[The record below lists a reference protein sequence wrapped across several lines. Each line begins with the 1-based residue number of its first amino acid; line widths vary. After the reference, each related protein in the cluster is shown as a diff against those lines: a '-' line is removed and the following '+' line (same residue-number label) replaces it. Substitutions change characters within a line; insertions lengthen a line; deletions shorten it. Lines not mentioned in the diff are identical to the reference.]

1 MLENKNVSQ
10 HQRGR
15 QAATS
20 ENLQMTALHGRNR
33 LLNPS
38 LLRCSLLALTLACVS
53 NGSLLAQQDSP
64 PLQNGAD
71 TQRSIDHA
79 NTLAEYQR
87 TIDQL
92 QSEFGPYDQRLI
104 EPLSG
109 MSQALIEAGNHEAAV
124 PLLDQQLQIH
134 RIGNGL
140 YSTAQIPVIQTL
152 LHLRSAAGQWDS
164 VTDTLQYLSWVYER
178 DETLPP
184 PEQLKGL
191 KQLGDW
197 HMRALGHDRRDR
209 EAFHLTQLS
218 KMEERA
224 TAIAQSHYGADSV
237 ELAPYLYDES
247 LAAAYIGL
255 AIMMTSETSQDL
267 MLLTEGIRNRPL
279 SGNSVPVARDL
290 SQNEIESLYGSR
302 ASTVIERSFKNNM
315 ATSLHK
321 LKQIRELYAANG
333 NLEAEGLALLAMGDA
348 TLMKQQYESQPGRF
362 AGVRRGSSAPGPA
375 LEYYREALALFEE
388 AGVAPELLEAL
399 TRCPVLLPV
408 TAFHE
413 TLEEAKPDCRHQ
425 AEPPLY
431 DLGEYDVMATL
442 MPGLDESSQPSEG
455 QMEAVLLFAVRSN
468 GQVSSAEIAQI
479 EPDNTANRVRA
490 RKLTEIM
497 QFRPALSNGTTS
509 RTENVQLRVRMPAA
523 QQ

>member
-1 MLENKNVSQ
+1 
-10 HQRGR
+10 
-15 QAATS
+15 
-20 ENLQMTALHGRNR
+20 MTALHGRNR

-38 LLRCSLLALTLACVS
+38 LMRCSLLALTLACAS
-53 NGSLLAQQDSP
+53 NSTLLAQQDSSP
-64 PLQNGAD
+64 PQNGAD

-79 NTLAEYQR
+79 NNLAEYQQ

-109 MSQALIEAGNHEAAV
+109 MSQALIEAGNHGAAL

-134 RIGNGL
+134 RIDNGL
-140 YSTAQIPVIQTL
+140 YSTEQIPVIQTL
-152 LHLRSAAGQWDS
+152 LHLHSAAGQWSDI
-164 VTDTLQYLSWVYER
+164 TDTLQYLSWVYQR

-184 PEQLKGL
+184 PEQLAGL
-191 KQLGDW
+191 KQLGAW

-209 EAFHLTQLS
+209 EAFHLTELS

-224 TAIAQSHYGADSV
+224 TTIAERHYGADSV
-237 ELAPYLYDES
+237 ELAPYLYDEA
-247 LAAAYIGL
+247 LAAAYIAL

-267 MLLTEGIRNRPL
+267 MQLTEGIRNRPV
-279 SGNSVPVARDL
+279 SGNAVPIARGL
-290 SQNEIESLYGSR
+290 TEVEIEAQYGSR

-315 ATSLHK
+315 ATSLQK
-321 LKQIRELYAANG
+321 LKRIRELYAASG

-348 TLMKQQYESQPGRF
+348 TLMKQQYENQPGRF

-388 AGVAPELLEAL
+388 AGVPPEMLEAL

-408 TAFHE
+408 TAFRE
-413 TLEEAKPDCRHQ
+413 TLQEAKPDCRHQ

-431 DLGEYDVMATL
+431 DLGDYDVMSTL
-442 MPGLDESSQPSEG
+442 MPGLDESSRPSEG

-468 GQVSSAEIAQI
+468 GQVSSAEIMQI

-497 QFRPALSNGTTS
+497 QFRPTLASGTPS

>member
-1 MLENKNVSQ
+1 M
-10 HQRGR
+10 
-15 QAATS
+15 
-20 ENLQMTALHGRNR
+20 
-33 LLNPS
+33 LNPS
-38 LLRCSLLALTLACVS
+38 LMRCSVLALTLACIG
-53 NGSLLAQQDSP
+53 NDSLLAQQDNP
-64 PLQNGAD
+64 ALPNGAD

-79 NTLAEYQR
+79 NSLAAYQQ

-92 QSEFGPYDQRLI
+92 QSDFGPFDQRLI

-109 MSQALIEAGNHEAAV
+109 MSEALIEAGNPDAAL

-140 YSTAQIPVIQTL
+140 YATEQIPVIQTL
-152 LHLRSAAGQWDS
+152 LRLRSAAGQWDS

-178 DETLPP
+178 DDSLPP
-184 PEQLKGL
+184 PEQLAGL

-197 HMRALGHDRRDR
+197 HMRALGHDIRAR

-224 TAIAQSHYGADSV
+224 TAIAERHYGADSV
-237 ELAPYLYDES
+237 ELAPYLYDEA
-247 LAAAYIGL
+247 LAATYIGL

-267 MLLTEGIRNRPL
+267 MLLTEGIRSRQGA
-279 SGNSVPVARDL
+279 GNNVPTGRGL
-290 SQNEIESLYGSR
+290 TEIEIEAQYGSR
-302 ASTVIERSFKNNM
+302 ASTVIERSFKNNL
-315 ATSLHK
+315 ATSLQK
-321 LKQIRELYAANG
+321 LKRIRELYAASG
-333 NLEAEGLALLAMGDA
+333 NLEAEGLALIAMGDA
-348 TLMKQQYESQPGRF
+348 TLLRQQYENQPGHF

-375 LEYYREALALFEE
+375 LEYYRDALALFEE

-413 TLEEAKPDCRHQ
+413 SLQEAKPNCRHQ

-431 DLGEYDVMATL
+431 DLGDYDVMATL
-442 MPGLDESSQPSEG
+442 IQGLEESSQPSDG

-479 EPDNTANRVRA
+479 APDNTANRVRA

-497 QFRPALSNGTTS
+497 QFRPTLASGISS

>member
-1 MLENKNVSQ
+1 
-10 HQRGR
+10 
-15 QAATS
+15 
-20 ENLQMTALHGRNR
+20 MTALHGRNR
-33 LLNPS
+33 LLTPS
-38 LLRCSLLALTLACVS
+38 LLHCSLLALTLACAS

-79 NTLAEYQR
+79 NSLAEYQQ

-92 QSEFGPYDQRLI
+92 QSEFGPYDKRLI
-104 EPLSG
+104 EPLAG
-109 MSQALIEAGNHEAAV
+109 MSQVLIEAGDHDAAL

-140 YSTAQIPVIQTL
+140 YTTEQIPVIQTL
-152 LHLRSAAGQWDS
+152 LRLHSAAGQWDN
-164 VTDTLQYLSWVYER
+164 VTDTVQYLSWVYER

-197 HMRALGHDRRDR
+197 HMRALGHDSRDR

-224 TAIAQSHYGADSV
+224 TAIAERHYGADSV
-237 ELAPYLYDES
+237 ELAPYLYDEA

-267 MLLTEGIRNRPL
+267 MQLTEGIRNRPV
-279 SGNSVPVARDL
+279 SGNAVPIARGL
-290 SQNEIESLYGSR
+290 SRIEIENEIEAQYGSR

-315 ATSLHK
+315 ATSLQK
-321 LKQIRELYAANG
+321 LTRIRELYAANG
-333 NLEAEGLALLAMGDA
+333 NLEAEGLALIAIGDA
-348 TLMKQQYESQPGRF
+348 TLMRQQYENKPGHF
-362 AGVRRGSSAPGPA
+362 ASARRGSNAPGPA

-425 AEPPLY
+425 AEPPIY

-455 QMEAVLLFAVRSN
+455 QMEAVLLFAVRTN
-468 GQVSSAEIAQI
+468 GQVSSAKITQI

-497 QFRPALSNGTTS
+497 QFRPTLVSGISS

>member
-1 MLENKNVSQ
+1 M
-10 HQRGR
+10 
-15 QAATS
+15 
-20 ENLQMTALHGRNR
+20 
-33 LLNPS
+33 LNPS
-38 LLRCSLLALTLACVS
+38 LLRCSLLALTLAYAS
-53 NGSLLAQQDSP
+53 NSTLLAQQDSP
-64 PLQNGAD
+64 PPQNGAD

-79 NTLAEYQR
+79 NRLAEYAQ

-109 MSQALIEAGNHEAAV
+109 MSQALIEAGSHDAAL

-134 RIGNGL
+134 RISSGL
-140 YSTAQIPVIQTL
+140 YATEQIPVIQTL
-152 LHLRSAAGQWDS
+152 LHLRAAAGQWGNI
-164 VTDTLQYLSWVYER
+164 TDTLQYLSWVYQR
-178 DETLPP
+178 DDTLPP
-184 PEQLKGL
+184 PEQLTGL

-197 HMRALGHDRRDR
+197 HLRALGHDTRDR
-209 EAFHLTQLS
+209 EAFHLIELS

-224 TAIAQSHYGADSV
+224 TAIAARHYGADSV
-237 ELAPYLYDES
+237 ELAPYLYDEA

-267 MLLTEGIRNRPL
+267 MLLTEGIRGRPV
-279 SGNSVPVARDL
+279 SGNNVPTARGL
-290 SQNEIESLYGSR
+290 TEVEIEALYGSR

-315 ATSLHK
+315 ATSLQK
-321 LKQIRELYAANG
+321 LKRIRELYAASG
-333 NLEAEGLALLAMGDA
+333 NLEAEGLALIAMGDA
-348 TLMKQQYESQPGRF
+348 TLMRQQYENKPGHF
-362 AGVRRGSSAPGPA
+362 AGVRRGSTAPGPA

-388 AGVAPELLEAL
+388 AGVPPELLAAL

-408 TAFHE
+408 TAFRE

-431 DLGEYDVMATL
+431 DLGDYDVMSPL
-442 MPGLDESSQPSEG
+442 ISGLEESTQPSDG

-468 GQVSSAEIAQI
+468 GQVSSAEITQI

-497 QFRPALSNGTTS
+497 QFRPTLVSGTSS

-523 QQ
+523 QR